1 MQMQALIVDDSRVAR
16 MSLKKALAPHGID
29 VAEASSA
36 EEAFD
41 YLEASQQYPD
51 IIFMDVMME
60 GLGGVSATKQ
70 LKADPKLNG
79 IPVVICTGNQNELD
93 NEKALKAGAVSVLN
107 KPPQKGLVDD
117 IMTAL
122 KQQAENIPK
131 QQSVVVKA
139 DKATMTAKVVE
150 IIEQKLL
157 PKFKQQAQQVA
168 ADVSQQMNQNTQ
180 QQLQEQVQTEVEQVL
195 PAMKEQLLATILPEV
210 LTSLESSL
218 EQQVVESVSKQAKL
232 AIEEMTANSDVSKQ
246 ASDALAI
253 QAQTWLAKQEHQMQ
267 VELGMQ
273 IGPKVIAAVEQYL
286 DNSLAAMIA
295 PLVTLQ
301 VDKHLASYE
310 QPTDITPNDDND
322 EKLAQMTKRIGQL
335 NTVVIGLA
343 AVVVV
348 LAIFVLV

>member
-1 MQMQALIVDDSRVAR
+1 MQALIVDDSRVAR
-16 MSLKKALAPHGID
+16 MSLKKALAVHDID
-29 VAEASSA
+29 VAEANSA

-41 YLEASQQYPD
+41 YLETSQRYPD
-51 IIFMDVMME
+51 IIFMDVMMD
-60 GLGGVSATKQ
+60 GLDGISATKQ
-70 LKADPKLNG
+70 LKADPKLNA
-79 IPVVICTGNQNELD
+79 IPIVICTGNQNELD
-93 NEKALKAGAVSVLN
+93 TDNALAAGAISVLN
-107 KPPQKGLVDD
+107 KPPQTGLVDD
-117 IMTAL
+117 IMRAL
-122 KQQAENIPK
+122 KQQAESVPK
-131 QQSVVVKA
+131 QQSVVVKV
-139 DKATMTAKVVE
+139 DKARMTAKVVE

-168 ADVSQQMNQNTQ
+168 ADVSQQMSQNT
-180 QQLQEQVQTEVEQVL
+180 QQLQEQIQTEVEQAL
-195 PAMKEQLLATILPEV
+195 PLMKEQLLATILPEV
-210 LTSLESSL
+210 LSSL
-218 EQQVVESVSKQAKL
+218 EPNIERRVTDSVTMHAKQAV
-232 AIEEMTANSDVSKQ
+232 EEMTANSDVSKQ

-273 IGPKVIAAVEQYL
+273 IGPKVMAAVEQYL

-310 QPTDITPNDDND
+310 QPTDITTNDDND

-343 AVVVV
+343 TAVVV
-348 LAIFVLV
+348 LAIFVLI

>member
-1 MQMQALIVDDSRVAR
+1 
-16 MSLKKALAPHGID
+16 
-29 VAEASSA
+29 
-36 EEAFD
+36 
-41 YLEASQQYPD
+41 
-51 IIFMDVMME
+51 
-60 GLGGVSATKQ
+60 
-70 LKADPKLNG
+70 
-79 IPVVICTGNQNELD
+79 
-93 NEKALKAGAVSVLN
+93 
-107 KPPQKGLVDD
+107 
-117 IMTAL
+117 
-122 KQQAENIPK
+122 
-131 QQSVVVKA
+131 
-139 DKATMTAKVVE
+139 
-150 IIEQKLL
+150 
-157 PKFKQQAQQVA
+157 
-168 ADVSQQMNQNTQ
+168 
-180 QQLQEQVQTEVEQVL
+180 
-195 PAMKEQLLATILPEV
+195 

>member
-1 MQMQALIVDDSRVAR
+1 MQALIVDDSRVAR
-16 MSLKKALAPHGID
+16 MSLKKALAPHDID
-29 VAEASSA
+29 VAEANSA

-41 YLEASQQYPD
+41 YLETNQRYPD
-51 IIFMDVMME
+51 IIFMDVMMD
-60 GLGGVSATKQ
+60 GLDGVSATKQ
-70 LKADPKLNG
+70 LKADPKLNI

-93 NEKALKAGAVSVLN
+93 TDNALAAGAISVLN
-107 KPPQKGLVDD
+107 KPPQTGLVDD

-122 KQQAENIPK
+122 KHQAESVPK
-131 QQSVVVKA
+131 QQSVVVKV

-168 ADVSQQMNQNTQ
+168 ADVSQQMGQNTQ
-180 QQLQEQVQTEVEQVL
+180 QQLQEQIQTEIEQAL
-195 PAMKEQLLATILPEV
+195 PVMKERLLATIMTE
-210 LTSLESSL
+210 LESNI
-218 EQQVVESVSKQAKL
+218 ERQVTDSVTKHAKQAV
-232 AIEEMTANSDVSKQ
+232 EEMTANSDVSKQ

-253 QAQTWLAKQEHQMQ
+253 QAQNWLAKQEHQMQ

-273 IGPKVIAAVEQYL
+273 IGPKVMAAVEQYL

-310 QPTDITPNDDND
+310 QPTDITTNDDTD

-343 AVVVV
+343 TAVVV
-348 LAIFVLV
+348 LAIFVLI